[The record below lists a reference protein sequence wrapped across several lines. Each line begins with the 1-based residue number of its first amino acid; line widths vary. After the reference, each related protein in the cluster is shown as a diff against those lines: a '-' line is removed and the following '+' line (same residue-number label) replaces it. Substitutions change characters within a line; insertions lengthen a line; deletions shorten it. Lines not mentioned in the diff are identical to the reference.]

1 MFNTT
6 LTNASKRLNNII
18 AMFGINAAKFG
29 INANDIALNKLM
41 SKCPVNF
48 KTNST
53 TDVKIERTKN
63 DFKIKFFMALYFLI
77 IML

>member
-18 AMFGINAAKFG
+18 TMFGINAAKFG

-53 TDVKIERTKN
+53 TDVKIESVKN
-63 DFKIKFFMALYFLI
+63 DVKIIFFTALFLK
-77 IML
+77 